1 MAIKFNGSFEVKR
14 TPDEVYDFLTDP
26 NRFAA
31 LLPDFQGLSVQ
42 DSTHFTVK
50 VNVGISYIKGTA
62 DVKMELAQA
71 DRPKRAQY
79 KGQGSMAGGN
89 VSLTAGFDLSAIAG
103 GTKVDWQGE
112 AQIFGRLMS
121 VAGGLLE
128 PLGKKQVQKLID
140 GLQAC
145 VDLGNMLWGNPG
157 VSVTKKDGAKN
168 WVGQALPRKEE
179 NRLLRGR
186 GKFSDD
192 IKLREMLYLRFVRS
206 PYAHAKIVSID
217 TSPAEALP
225 GVFGAITGAEIVT
238 QTQPFIEIAPD
249 PGGKIK
255 DYPLAVSKVRY
266 QGEPVVV

>member
-1 MAIKFNGSFEVKR
+1 MAIKFNGTFEVKR

-31 LLPDFQGLSVQ
+31 LLPEFQGLSVQ

-89 VSLTAGFDLSAIAG
+89 VSLTAGFDLSAIDG

-140 GLQAC
+140 GLQA
-145 VDLGNMLWGNPG
+145 
-157 VSVTKKDGAKN
+157 
-168 WVGQALPRKEE
+168 AL
-179 NRLLRGR
+179 
-186 GKFSDD
+186 S
-192 IKLREMLYLRFVRS
+192 
-206 PYAHAKIVSID
+206 
-217 TSPAEALP
+217 
-225 GVFGAITGAEIVT
+225 
-238 QTQPFIEIAPD
+238 
-249 PGGKIK
+249 
-255 DYPLAVSKVRY
+255 
-266 QGEPVVV
+266 